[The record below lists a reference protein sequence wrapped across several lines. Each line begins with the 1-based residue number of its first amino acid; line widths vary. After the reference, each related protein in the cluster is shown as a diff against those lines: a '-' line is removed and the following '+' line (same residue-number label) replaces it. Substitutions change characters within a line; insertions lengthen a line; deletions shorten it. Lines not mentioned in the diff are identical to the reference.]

1 MDAGA
6 NHASTQTLEDWQAVK
21 LRERDRLWEYRFVC
35 LLLLLLA
42 GLAIYH
48 VVHSRI
54 NDSLRDK
61 LQQLL
66 AKQFPNHLIAI
77 DSAHLEQGRG
87 IWLEGLTIAMRTTP
101 EPRVIVRIP
110 RLIAQG
116 DVCLVGLI
124 QGQVPIHRVTVDA
137 IDLSVFPLSDGRT
150 SLQTLTNDQ
159 PLPNVIPAIDIRR
172 GLVRL
177 SHEGASSNQ
186 AMILHDLN
194 VSIRPQ
200 INTNS
205 ASTSG
210 VSIAAHVSSSYFS
223 KLRMAVELS
232 QDKKHW
238 TMHGSVDE
246 LFYSSQWTD
255 KLPAQW
261 RSHLAQLA
269 GFHGYVG
276 AVFEVK
282 KPIDQI
288 PTFYINGKIRDGR
301 LQHPNLPYPL
311 QDLAGDIYVQ
321 NNMLQLREATARSGE
336 ARFELEADIGGLTVS
351 APMIAKLKIEQLA
364 LDDRLFQALPPP
376 IQEQW
381 TKFQV
386 AGTVNANMTLRFDG
400 QRWSPDIRIHA
411 QNGSANADFFP
422 YPISGIQ
429 GDFHYRDGLLT
440 SQGLTAS
447 AGGQTLRGTIQLAR
461 ASPKWLVDMSISSD
475 GPIPIDDNLIAAL
488 SPRGSDPT
496 SLHQFVRSLA
506 PNGSVHLEQS
516 RFVRSADDIHSLS
529 KSIELSFYNGSIR
542 YSGFR
547 YPLFEIQGHISVDN
561 QRITLQRMKGRNDS
575 ARIHCE
581 GFVDCNNQRI
591 QSMKLEFD
599 SQNVPLE
606 EELQAA
612 LPMGVQTLWKHLRPS
627 GVVDR
632 VLVQLDRHGPV
643 EPMQLAIRIQEDG
656 KDDAVVGRS
665 ISLQPTALP
674 YLLNNVACD
683 VSYRPGY
690 VQLDRFEANHDASH
704 VSGEG
709 GFRIADEGTWNG
721 TLTWLPTTRLNVDQS
736 LLMSLPEYLRNPLM
750 ATEFRGPLAI
760 SGQTLITSSSE
771 NSEPSVKAWDLQIEV
786 EDGQLAG
793 GSLASGIRGSLHI
806 LGENSGQGPVAKG
819 YLTLDSLAIKGI
831 PVTNLTG
838 PIALIES
845 KLLAGRLAS
854 QVQVTPLAAQLAA
867 SRHQPEII
875 AASYFDSNASKNKV
889 VRASAVSTP
898 SAPFK
903 PATDPSSR
911 FGTGQASHDL
921 PTLDDNPQDIHAST
935 LAGTLRLYG
944 IHPLIEGQ
952 TELELALIDS
962 NLGNFLADIGENHG
976 QADGRLWLQCR
987 LAGSLMH
994 TNTLSG
1000 VGQAWLREAS
1010 FYQMPVMTRLFR
1022 ALSLKPP
1029 DDGAFE
1035 SADVQFRIDGDRIPI
1050 DRISLDGDIIALRGS
1065 GWTNLR
1071 RELQLDLYAYVGNR
1085 SPIGALFGPLVS
1097 QNDSATL
1104 LQLEVTGTTDRMD
1117 IRRAIPLIGSKWQ
1130 QIFPERVGEI
1140 SSEP

>member
-1 MDAGA
+1 MDARA
-6 NHASTQTLEDWQAVK
+6 NRASTQTIEDWQAVK
-21 LRERDRLWEYRFVC
+21 LRESDRLWEYRFVC

-48 VVHSRI
+48 VVHARI
-54 NDSLRDK
+54 NDSLRDR

-66 AKQFPNHLIAI
+66 AKQYPNHLIAL
-77 DSAHLEQGRG
+77 DAAHLEQGRG
-87 IWLEGLTIAMRTTP
+87 IWLEGLTIAMRTTS

-116 DVCLVGLI
+116 DICLVGLI

-137 IDLSVFPLSDGRT
+137 IDLSVFPMSDGRT
-150 SLQTLTNDQ
+150 SLETLTNDR
-159 PLPNVIPAIDIRR
+159 PLPDVIPAIDIRR

-186 AMILHDLN
+186 AIILHDLN

-200 INTNS
+200 NNPNS
-205 ASTSG
+205 ASSSG
-210 VSIAAHVSSSYFS
+210 ISIAAQVSSGYFS

-232 QDKKHW
+232 KDKQHW

-246 LFYSSQWTD
+246 LFYSSHWTD
-255 KLPAQW
+255 KLPLQW
-261 RSHLAQLA
+261 RSYLAQLA
-269 GFHGYVG
+269 GFHGYIG
-276 AVFEVK
+276 AGFEVK
-282 KPIDQI
+282 KRVDQT
-288 PTFYINGKIRDGR
+288 PTFYIHGRIRDGR

-311 QDLAGDIYVQ
+311 QELAGNIFVQ

-336 ARFELEADIGGLTVS
+336 ARFELEADIRGLAVS
-351 APMIAKLKIEQLA
+351 APMVAKLKIEQLA
-364 LDDRLFQALPPP
+364 LDDRLFQALPPSM
-376 IQEQW
+376 QEQW

-386 AGTVNANMTLRFDG
+386 AGTVDANMTLRFDG
-400 QRWSPDIRIHA
+400 RNWSPDIRIHT
-411 QNGSANADFFP
+411 QNGAVNADFFP
-422 YPISGIQ
+422 YPINSLQ

-440 SQGLTAS
+440 SQGLIAS
-447 AGGQTLRGTIQLAR
+447 AGGQTLRGTVQLAR

-488 SPRGSDPT
+488 SPRGSEPT

-516 RFVRSADDIHSLS
+516 RFVRSADDIQSLS
-529 KSIELSFYNGSIR
+529 KTIELSFYNGSIR

-575 ARIHCE
+575 ARIRCE

-591 QSMKLEFD
+591 RSMKLEFD

-612 LPMGVQTLWKHLRPS
+612 LPTGVQALWKHLRPS

-632 VLVQLDRHGPV
+632 VFVQLDRQAPDD
-643 EPMQLAIRIQEDG
+643 PMQLAIRIQEDG

-690 VQLDRFEANHDASH
+690 VQLDRFEASHDASH

-709 GFRIADEGTWNG
+709 GFQVSDKGTWNG
-721 TLTWLPTTRLNVDQS
+721 TLTWLPTTRLNMDQS
-736 LLMSLPEYLRNPLM
+736 LLMSLPEYMRNPLM

-760 SGQTLITSSSE
+760 SGQTLVTSSSE
-771 NSEPSVKAWDLQIEV
+771 NSEPSVKAWDIQIEV

-793 GSLASGIRGSLHI
+793 GTLASGIRGSLHI
-806 LGENSGQGPVAKG
+806 LGENTDQGPTAKG
-819 YLTLDSLAIKGI
+819 YLTLDSLAVKGI
-831 PVTNLTG
+831 PVTNLKG
-838 PIALIES
+838 PIAITQS
-845 KLLAGRLAS
+845 KLFAGRLAS
-854 QVQVTPLAAQLAA
+854 EVQVTPLAAQLVATRRRPEIMATSHDDFDASRSGVVQASGISAA
-867 SRHQPEII
+867 S
-875 AASYFDSNASKNKV
+875 S
-889 VRASAVSTP
+889 P
-898 SAPFK
+898 SK
-903 PATDPSSR
+903 PALEPASLFSTHSS
-911 FGTGQASHDL
+911 SNDL
-921 PTLDDNPQDIHAST
+921 PILDNSPQDIHANT

-944 IHPLIEGQ
+944 THPLLEGQ
-952 TELELALIDS
+952 TELDIALIDAD
-962 NLGNFLADIGENHG
+962 LGNFLADIGENHG

-987 LAGSLMH
+987 LVGSFMH

-1000 VGQAWLREAS
+1000 IGQAWLREAS

-1022 ALSLKPP
+1022 ALSLKQP

-1035 SADVQFRIDGDRIPI
+1035 RADVQFRVDGDRIPI
-1050 DRISLDGDIIALRGS
+1050 DRISLDGDIIALRGN

-1085 SPIGALFGPLVS
+1085 SPLGTLFGPLVS

-1117 IRRAIPLIGSKWQ
+1117 VRRAIPLIGSNWQ
-1130 QIFPERVGEI
+1130 QIFPERVSET